1 MQPAIYFHP
10 PWSLVSSAAFQK
22 KHGWEPLIHTA
33 HALSGKNPGSPTEG
47 WGQIMS
53 HRGEKTWRTPLPAVE
68 NKRLSR
74 HRSAIYV

>member
-10 PWSLVSSAAFQK
+10 PWSLLSSAAFQK

-47 WGQIMS
+47 WGANNVTQ
-53 HRGEKTWRTPLPAVE
+53 G
-68 NKRLSR
+68 
-74 HRSAIYV
+74 